1 MWIFGSGKEV
11 EVANTV
17 RDRINPLP
25 RPNCHVLA
33 GKTSLHEAIDLMAL
47 AGRVIANDSGLMH
60 VAAALNRPLI
70 GVYGST
76 SPLYT
81 PPLADRV
88 EIVHTDIERR
98 PCFKRTCKSGH
109 LKCLIELMPEQVIEA
124 GKRLE
129 RSESEDLVIAQQPV
143 AEPATGGEGQ

>member
-1 MWIFGSGKEV
+1 M
-11 EVANTV
+11 
-17 RDRINPLP
+17 
-25 RPNCHVLA
+25 
-33 GKTSLHEAIDLMAL
+33 L

-88 EIVHTDIERR
+88 EIVHTDIECR
-98 PCFKRTCKSGH
+98 PCFKRTCKFGH

-124 GKRLE
+124 GHQAVGV
-129 RSESEDLVIAQQPV
+129 RSVRRDLGGHHTTPV
-143 AEPATGGEGQ
+143 HRNAAARGW